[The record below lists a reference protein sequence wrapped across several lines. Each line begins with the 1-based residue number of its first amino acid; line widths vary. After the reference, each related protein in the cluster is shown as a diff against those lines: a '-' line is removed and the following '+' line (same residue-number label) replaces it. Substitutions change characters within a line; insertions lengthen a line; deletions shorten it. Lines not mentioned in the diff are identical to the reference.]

1 MKLYTKTGDNGKT
14 SLLGGKRVSKDNIRL
29 EAYGTVDEL
38 NANVGM
44 VLNYVNEDFDIN
56 LIEFIQNKL
65 FDIGSLLSA
74 EEDEA
79 EYPLPQLNQIE
90 NKDIFVIEQA
100 IDRYQQELPEIT
112 NFIIPAGSHA
122 VSWCHIARTV
132 CRRAERRVVS
142 INDENNKYLQII
154 VFLNRLSDLF
164 FILARKMAKRD
175 GINEIFWNK
184 NL

>member
-79 EYPLPQLNQIE
+79 EYPLP
-90 NKDIFVIEQA
+90 
-100 IDRYQQELPEIT
+100 
-112 NFIIPAGSHA
+112 
-122 VSWCHIARTV
+122 
-132 CRRAERRVVS
+132 
-142 INDENNKYLQII
+142 
-154 VFLNRLSDLF
+154 
-164 FILARKMAKRD
+164 
-175 GINEIFWNK
+175 
-184 NL
+184 